1 MRVNAIGRTSIRV
14 TGIGFGSAPI
24 GNLYS
29 QVSDETALGA
39 VEAAWNAGIR
49 YFDTAPHYGLGLA
62 ERRLG
67 RALAR
72 YPRSAFALSTKVGRL
87 LVPNLAPAGSDLA
100 AGGFAVGDE
109 LTRERDYSADGVR
122 RSIDASLERMGT
134 DRVDIVLV
142 HDPDEHADEALAEAI
157 PALIRLR
164 EQGVIGAVG
173 VGMNQWQI
181 PLRMVCEADL
191 DVVLL
196 AGRWTLADRSGQRL
210 MDECRDRGVSVFAAA
225 PYNSGL
231 LARDEPGEDA
241 RFDYATAP
249 AQMLAR
255 ARRLAQIAAGHGVIL
270 PDLAIQFPARHPATA
285 AVVVGL
291 RTADEVR
298 SAIDRAAR
306 EIPQQAWT
314 ELDRVSPHSDTG
326 PDEDTGDGQRSAA
339 W

>member
-1 MRVNAIGRTSIRV
+1 
-14 TGIGFGSAPI
+14 
-24 GNLYS
+24 
-29 QVSDETALGA
+29 
-39 VEAAWNAGIR
+39 
-49 YFDTAPHYGLGLA
+49 
-62 ERRLG
+62 
-67 RALAR
+67 
-72 YPRSAFALSTKVGRL
+72 
-87 LVPNLAPAGSDLA
+87 
-100 AGGFAVGDE
+100 
-109 LTRERDYSADGVR
+109 
-122 RSIDASLERMGT
+122 
-134 DRVDIVLV
+134 
-142 HDPDEHADEALAEAI
+142 
-157 PALIRLR
+157 
-164 EQGVIGAVG
+164 
-173 VGMNQWQI
+173 MNQWQI
-181 PLRMVCEADL
+181 PLRMVRDADL

-249 AQMLAR
+249 VHMLAQ
-255 ARRLAQIAAGHGVIL
+255 ARRLAQIAAGHGVTL

-291 RTADEVR
+291 RTAGEVR

-314 ELDRVSPHSDTG
+314 ELDRVSPHSGTS
-326 PDEDTGDGQRSAA
+326 PDEDTGDGQGSAA

>member
-1 MRVNAIGRTSIRV
+1 
-14 TGIGFGSAPI
+14 
-24 GNLYS
+24 
-29 QVSDETALGA
+29 
-39 VEAAWNAGIR
+39 
-49 YFDTAPHYGLGLA
+49 
-62 ERRLG
+62 
-67 RALAR
+67 
-72 YPRSAFALSTKVGRL
+72 
-87 LVPNLAPAGSDLA
+87 
-100 AGGFAVGDE
+100 
-109 LTRERDYSADGVR
+109 
-122 RSIDASLERMGT
+122 MGT

-157 PALIRLR
+157 PALIGLR

-181 PLRMVCEADL
+181 PMRMVREADL

-249 AQMLAR
+249 VHMLAQ
-255 ARRLAQIAAGHGVIL
+255 ARRLAQIAAGHGVTL

-291 RTADEVR
+291 RTA
-298 SAIDRAAR
+298 
-306 EIPQQAWT
+306 
-314 ELDRVSPHSDTG
+314 TG
-326 PDEDTGDGQRSAA
+326 PVRDRPRGTRDPAASMDGVGPRISRIATPARMRTQAMDKGAQHRRRRRER
-339 W
+339 